1 MQNKNQTQNSPSYLF
16 GCGDENELSKLQQ
29 LSKIKD
35 AKMACIS
42 SGERKKVF
50 YLYERL
56 PRSLEQQEEKDI
68 EYYKKKYKN
77 CTILQAIWDGRC
89 TLYDG
94 KAETQNASD
103 NWLKNQ
109 SELYQ
114 VAYRSIENLDDD
126 DIYQQKRTEYETALI
141 AALQQCDQ
149 EGLFGNRAENGI
161 LLFAFYID
169 DYDENDEQSLLY
181 RSATQLNQP
190 DTYQKLIG

>member
-1 MQNKNQTQNSPSYLF
+1 MPS
-16 GCGDENELSKLQQ
+16 KQQ
-29 LSKIKD
+29 HLHTAAVEHIRQCFSLIKQQVEQ
-35 AKMACIS
+35 AGKEIAAYY
-42 SGERKKVF
+42 F
-50 YLYERL
+50 YLVDDFFAAGNAAITHQGLAVFAAEHADEYE
-56 PRSLEQQEEKDI
+56 
-68 EYYKKKYKN
+68 N

-94 KAETQNASD
+94 KAAIQNASD

-114 VAYRSIENLDDD
+114 AGYRSIENLDDD
-126 DIYQQKRTEYETALI
+126 DDAYEQKRAEYETALI

>member
-1 MQNKNQTQNSPSYLF
+1 MSTEQQNLHAAAVSHIHQCFSHIK
-16 GCGDENELSKLQQ
+16 QQ
-29 LSKIKD
+29 VEQAGKEV
-35 AKMACIS
+35 AAYY
-42 SGERKKVF
+42 F
-50 YLYERL
+50 YLVDDFFAAGNAAITHQDLAVFAAEYADEYE
-56 PRSLEQQEEKDI
+56 
-68 EYYKKKYKN
+68 N

-94 KAETQNASD
+94 KVAIQNASD

-114 VAYRSIENLDDD
+114 AGYRSIENLDDD
-126 DIYQQKRTEYETALI
+126 DDAYEQKRAEYETTLI

-181 RSATQLNQP
+181 RSTTQLNQP

>member
-1 MQNKNQTQNSPSYLF
+1 MSTEQ
-16 GCGDENELSKLQQ
+16 QQ
-29 LSKIKD
+29 LHSIAVNHIQHCFSHIKQQVEQ
-35 AKMACIS
+35 AGKEVAAYY
-42 SGERKKVF
+42 F
-50 YLYERL
+50 YLVDDFFAAGNAAITHQDL
-56 PRSLEQQEEKDI
+56 AAFAAKH
-68 EYYKKKYKN
+68 KKEYKN

-89 TLYDG
+89 TLYED
-94 KAETQNASD
+94 KTEIQNASD
-103 NWLKNQ
+103 DWLKNQ

-126 DIYQQKRTEYETALI
+126 DTYQQKRTEYETALI

-181 RSATQLNQP
+181 RSATQLNQA
-190 DTYQKLIG
+190 DAYQKLIG

>member
-1 MQNKNQTQNSPSYLF
+1 MVDDFFAAGNAAITYQDLAAFTVEHA
-16 GCGDENELSKLQQ
+16 DE
-29 LSKIKD
+29 
-35 AKMACIS
+35 
-42 SGERKKVF
+42 
-50 YLYERL
+50 YE
-56 PRSLEQQEEKDI
+56 
-68 EYYKKKYKN
+68 N

-89 TLYDG
+89 TLYDS
-94 KAETQNASD
+94 ETEPQNVSD
-103 NWLKNQ
+103 NWLENQ

-114 VAYRSIENLDDD
+114 AAYLSIENLDDD
-126 DIYQQKRTEYETALI
+126 AYQQKRAEYETALI

-181 RSATQLNQP
+181 RSTTQLNQP

>member
-1 MQNKNQTQNSPSYLF
+1 MSTEQ
-16 GCGDENELSKLQQ
+16 QQ
-29 LSKIKD
+29 LHSIAVNHIQHCFSHIKQQVKQ
-35 AKMACIS
+35 AGKEVA
-42 SGERKKVF
+42 VYYF
-50 YLYERL
+50 YLVDDFFAAGNAAITHQDL
-56 PRSLEQQEEKDI
+56 AAFAAKH
-68 EYYKKKYKN
+68 KKEYKN

-89 TLYDG
+89 TLYED
-94 KAETQNASD
+94 KTEIQNASD
-103 NWLKNQ
+103 DWLKNQ

-126 DIYQQKRTEYETALI
+126 DTYQQKRTEYETALI

-181 RSATQLNQP
+181 RSATQLNQA
-190 DTYQKLIG
+190 DAYQKLIG

>member
-1 MQNKNQTQNSPSYLF
+1 MST
-16 GCGDENELSKLQQ
+16 EQQ
-29 LSKIKD
+29 HLHTVAVSHIRQCFNRIKQQVEQ
-35 AKMACIS
+35 AGKEVAAYY
-42 SGERKKVF
+42 F
-50 YLYERL
+50 YLVDDFFAAGNAAITHQDLVAFAAEHADEYE
-56 PRSLEQQEEKDI
+56 
-68 EYYKKKYKN
+68 N

-94 KAETQNASD
+94 KVAIQKVSD
-103 NWLKNQ
+103 NWLENQ

-114 VAYRSIENLDDD
+114 AGYRSIENLDDD
-126 DIYQQKRTEYETALI
+126 DDAYEQKRAEYETALI

-181 RSATQLNQP
+181 RSTTQLNQP

>member
-1 MQNKNQTQNSPSYLF
+1 MPFKTQNLHDTAVEHIRQCFSRL
-16 GCGDENELSKLQQ
+16 KQQ
-29 LSKIKD
+29 VEQAGKEI
-35 AKMACIS
+35 AAYY
-42 SGERKKVF
+42 F
-50 YLYERL
+50 YLVDDFFAAGNATITHQDLAAFAAEHADEYE
-56 PRSLEQQEEKDI
+56 
-68 EYYKKKYKN
+68 N

-94 KAETQNASD
+94 KVAIQNASD

-114 VAYRSIENLDDD
+114 AGYRSIENLDDD
-126 DIYQQKRTEYETALI
+126 DDAYEQKRAEYETALI

>member
-1 MQNKNQTQNSPSYLF
+1 MSTEQQNLHAAAVSHIHQCFSHIK
-16 GCGDENELSKLQQ
+16 QQ
-29 LSKIKD
+29 VEQ
-35 AKMACIS
+35 A
-42 SGERKKVF
+42 GKKVAPYYF
-50 YLYERL
+50 YLVDDFFAAGNAAITHQDLAVFAAEYADEYE
-56 PRSLEQQEEKDI
+56 
-68 EYYKKKYKN
+68 N

-94 KAETQNASD
+94 KVAIQNASD

-114 VAYRSIENLDDD
+114 AGYRSIENLDDD
-126 DIYQQKRTEYETALI
+126 DDAYEQKRAEYETTLI

-161 LLFAFYID
+161 LLFAFYIA

>member
-1 MQNKNQTQNSPSYLF
+1 MPPKTQNLHDTAVAHIRQCFSRL
-16 GCGDENELSKLQQ
+16 KQQ
-29 LSKIKD
+29 TEQAGKEI
-35 AKMACIS
+35 AAYY
-42 SGERKKVF
+42 F
-50 YLYERL
+50 YLVDDFFAVGNAAITHQDLAAFAAKHR
-56 PRSLEQQEEKDI
+56 
-68 EYYKKKYKN
+68 KKYKN

-94 KAETQNASD
+94 KAEIQNASD
-103 NWLKNQ
+103 NWLENQ

-114 VAYRSIENLDDD
+114 AGYRSIENLGDDD
-126 DIYQQKRTEYETALI
+126 DTYEQKRAEYETALI
-141 AALQQCDQ
+141 TALQQCDQ

-181 RSATQLNQP
+181 RSSTQLNQP

>member
-1 MQNKNQTQNSPSYLF
+1 MPTEQQHLHSIAVNHIRHCFSHINQQVEQAGKEVAAYY
-16 GCGDENELSKLQQ
+16 
-29 LSKIKD
+29 
-35 AKMACIS
+35 
-42 SGERKKVF
+42 F
-50 YLYERL
+50 YLVDDFFAAGNAVITHQD
-56 PRSLEQQEEKDI
+56 LESFAAKH
-68 EYYKKKYKN
+68 KKEYKN

-89 TLYDG
+89 TLYDS
-94 KAETQNASD
+94 ETEPQNVSD
-103 NWLKNQ
+103 NWLENQ

-114 VAYRSIENLDDD
+114 AAYRSIENLGEDDD
-126 DIYQQKRTEYETALI
+126 TYQQKRTEYEKVLI

-181 RSATQLNQP
+181 RSTTQLNQP

>member
-1 MQNKNQTQNSPSYLF
+1 MSTEQQNLHAAAVSHIHQCFSHIK
-16 GCGDENELSKLQQ
+16 QQ
-29 LSKIKD
+29 VEQAGKEV
-35 AKMACIS
+35 AAYY
-42 SGERKKVF
+42 F
-50 YLYERL
+50 YLVDDFFAAGNAAITHQDLAVFAAEYADEYE
-56 PRSLEQQEEKDI
+56 
-68 EYYKKKYKN
+68 N

-89 TLYDG
+89 TLYEG
-94 KAETQNASD
+94 KTEIQNASD
-103 NWLKNQ
+103 NWLENQ
-109 SELYQ
+109 SGLYQ
-114 VAYRSIENLDDD
+114 AGYRSIENLDDD
-126 DIYQQKRTEYETALI
+126 DDAYEQKRAEYETTLI

>member
-1 MQNKNQTQNSPSYLF
+1 MSTEQQNLHAAAVSHIHQCFSHIK
-16 GCGDENELSKLQQ
+16 QQ
-29 LSKIKD
+29 VEQAGKEV
-35 AKMACIS
+35 AAYY
-42 SGERKKVF
+42 F
-50 YLYERL
+50 YLVDDFFAAGNAAITHQDLAVFAAEYADEYE
-56 PRSLEQQEEKDI
+56 
-68 EYYKKKYKN
+68 N

-89 TLYDG
+89 TLYEG
-94 KAETQNASD
+94 KTEIQNASD

-114 VAYRSIENLDDD
+114 AGYRSIENLDDD
-126 DIYQQKRTEYETALI
+126 DIYQQKRTEHETALI

-181 RSATQLNQP
+181 RSTTQLNQP

>member
-1 MQNKNQTQNSPSYLF
+1 MST
-16 GCGDENELSKLQQ
+16 EQQ
-29 LSKIKD
+29 HLHTVAVSHIRQCFNRIKQQVEQ
-35 AKMACIS
+35 AGKEVAAYY
-42 SGERKKVF
+42 F
-50 YLYERL
+50 YLVDDFFAAGNAAITHQDLVAFAAEHADEYE
-56 PRSLEQQEEKDI
+56 
-68 EYYKKKYKN
+68 N

-94 KAETQNASD
+94 KVAIQKVSD
-103 NWLKNQ
+103 NWLENQ

-114 VAYRSIENLDDD
+114 AGYRSIENLDDD
-126 DIYQQKRTEYETALI
+126 DDAYEQKRAEYETALI

-161 LLFAFYID
+161 LLFVFYMD

>member
-1 MQNKNQTQNSPSYLF
+1 MPPETQNLHTAAVSHIRQCF
-16 GCGDENELSKLQQ
+16 NHINQQ
-29 LSKIKD
+29 VEQAGKEV
-35 AKMACIS
+35 AAYY
-42 SGERKKVF
+42 F
-50 YLYERL
+50 YLVDDFFAAGNAAITHQD
-56 PRSLEQQEEKDI
+56 LEAFAAKHR
-68 EYYKKKYKN
+68 KKYKN

-94 KAETQNASD
+94 KVAIQNVSD
-103 NWLKNQ
+103 NWLENQ

-114 VAYRSIENLDDD
+114 AGYRSIENLGDDD
-126 DIYQQKRTEYETALI
+126 DTYEQKRAEYETALI

>member
-1 MQNKNQTQNSPSYLF
+1 MLPETQHLHTAAVSHIRQCFSCLKQQTEQAGKEIAAYY
-16 GCGDENELSKLQQ
+16 
-29 LSKIKD
+29 
-35 AKMACIS
+35 
-42 SGERKKVF
+42 F
-50 YLYERL
+50 YLVDDFFAAGNAAITHQDLAAFAAKHRKE
-56 PRSLEQQEEKDI
+56 
-68 EYYKKKYKN
+68 YKN

-94 KAETQNASD
+94 KVAIQNVSD
-103 NWLKNQ
+103 NWLENQ

-114 VAYRSIENLDDD
+114 AGYRSIENLGDDD
-126 DIYQQKRTEYETALI
+126 DTYEQKRAEYETALI

-181 RSATQLNQP
+181 HSATQLNQP

>member
-1 MQNKNQTQNSPSYLF
+1 MST
-16 GCGDENELSKLQQ
+16 EQQ
-29 LSKIKD
+29 HLHTAAVEHIRQCFSLIKQQVEQ
-35 AKMACIS
+35 AGKEIAAYY
-42 SGERKKVF
+42 F
-50 YLYERL
+50 YLVDDFFAAGNAAITHQDLAAFAAKHR
-56 PRSLEQQEEKDI
+56 
-68 EYYKKKYKN
+68 KKYKN

-94 KAETQNASD
+94 KTEIQNASD
-103 NWLKNQ
+103 DWLENQ

-114 VAYRSIENLDDD
+114 AGYRSIENLDDD
-126 DIYQQKRTEYETALI
+126 DDAYEQKRAEYETALI

>member
-1 MQNKNQTQNSPSYLF
+1 MPPKTQNLHDIAVEHIRQCF
-16 GCGDENELSKLQQ
+16 NRTNQQ
-29 LSKIKD
+29 VEQAGKD
-35 AKMACIS
+35 IAAYY
-42 SGERKKVF
+42 F
-50 YLYERL
+50 YLVDDFFAAGNAAITHQDLAAFAAEHADEYE
-56 PRSLEQQEEKDI
+56 
-68 EYYKKKYKN
+68 N

-94 KAETQNASD
+94 KVAIQNASD
-103 NWLKNQ
+103 NWLENQ

-114 VAYRSIENLDDD
+114 AGYRSVENLDGDD
-126 DIYQQKRTEYETALI
+126 DAYEQKRAEYETALI

-181 RSATQLNQP
+181 RSAMQLNQL

>member
-1 MQNKNQTQNSPSYLF
+1 MPSKTQNLHDTAVEHIHQCF
-16 GCGDENELSKLQQ
+16 NRINQQ
-29 LSKIKD
+29 VEQAGKEV
-35 AKMACIS
+35 AAYY
-42 SGERKKVF
+42 F
-50 YLYERL
+50 YLVDDFFAAGNAAITHQDLAAFAAKHR
-56 PRSLEQQEEKDI
+56 
-68 EYYKKKYKN
+68 KKYKN

-94 KAETQNASD
+94 KAEIQNASD
-103 NWLKNQ
+103 NWLENQ

-114 VAYRSIENLDDD
+114 AGYRSIENLGDDD
-126 DIYQQKRTEYETALI
+126 DTYEQKRAEYETALI
-141 AALQQCDQ
+141 TALQQCDQ

-181 RSATQLNQP
+181 CSATQLNQP

>member
-1 MQNKNQTQNSPSYLF
+1 MST
-16 GCGDENELSKLQQ
+16 EQQ
-29 LSKIKD
+29 HLHTAAVEHIRQCVSRIKQQVEQ
-35 AKMACIS
+35 AGKEVAAYY
-42 SGERKKVF
+42 F
-50 YLYERL
+50 YLVDDFFAAGNAAITHQDLAAFAAKHR
-56 PRSLEQQEEKDI
+56 
-68 EYYKKKYKN
+68 KKYKN

-94 KAETQNASD
+94 KTEIQNASD
-103 NWLKNQ
+103 DWLENQ

-114 VAYRSIENLDDD
+114 AGYRSIENLDDD
-126 DIYQQKRTEYETALI
+126 DDAYEQKRAEYETALI

>member
-1 MQNKNQTQNSPSYLF
+1 MPPETQNLHTAAVSHIRQCF
-16 GCGDENELSKLQQ
+16 NHINQQ
-29 LSKIKD
+29 VEQAGKEV
-35 AKMACIS
+35 AAYY
-42 SGERKKVF
+42 F
-50 YLYERL
+50 YLVDDFFAAGNAAITHQD
-56 PRSLEQQEEKDI
+56 LEAFAAKHR
-68 EYYKKKYKN
+68 KKYKN

-89 TLYDG
+89 TLYEG
-94 KAETQNASD
+94 QTEIQNASD
-103 NWLKNQ
+103 NWLEKQ

-114 VAYRSIENLDDD
+114 VAYRSIEKLDDD
-126 DIYQQKRTEYETALI
+126 DDTYQQKRTEYETTLI

>member
-1 MQNKNQTQNSPSYLF
+1 MPSKTQNLHDTAVEHIRQCFSRLKQQVEQASK
-16 GCGDENELSKLQQ
+16 EN
-29 LSKIKD
+29 
-35 AKMACIS
+35 AAYY
-42 SGERKKVF
+42 F
-50 YLYERL
+50 YLVDDFFAAGNAAITHQDLAVFAAEYADEYENR
-56 PRSLEQQEEKDI
+56 
-68 EYYKKKYKN
+68 
-77 CTILQAIWDGRC
+77 TILQAIWDGRC

-94 KAETQNASD
+94 KVAIQNVSD
-103 NWLKNQ
+103 NWLENQ

-114 VAYRSIENLDDD
+114 AEYRSIENLDDD
-126 DIYQQKRTEYETALI
+126 DDAYEQKRAEYETALI